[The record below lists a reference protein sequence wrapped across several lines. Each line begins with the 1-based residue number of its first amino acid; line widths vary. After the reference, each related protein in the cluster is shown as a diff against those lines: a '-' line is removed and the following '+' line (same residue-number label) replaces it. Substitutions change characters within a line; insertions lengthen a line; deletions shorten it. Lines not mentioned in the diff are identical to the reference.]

1 MGSTFIRTCSTRRD
15 YCRCY
20 CAKKAA
26 AAPQAAV
33 KPKSSSAKLSYKDQ
47 RELDGLPA
55 EMEKLQAT
63 VAKLNA
69 ELADASLYTRNPNR
83 FAAATKELEAAEGKL
98 AEREERWLELEEKRE
113 ALAAGDA

>member
-1 MGSTFIRTCSTRRD
+1 MQNNDPQSPGEAPVRGRPAESTI
-15 YCRCY
+15 
-20 CAKKAA
+20 
-26 AAPQAAV
+26 
-33 KPKSSSAKLSYKDQ
+33 
-47 RELDGLPA
+47 